1 MNVRA
6 ALAYGCGGSGARVAQ
21 AVTAQRLR
29 GKTSERTL
37 LLYNQLSTPRIV
49 GAIPLCHVHEWS
61 GHWTGTAIP
70 LWTGTA
76 ILVCL
81 VCLLKAALGQHT
93 ADTRSRCSGVR
104 NLWQGRRGC
113 DDERLFFLISNHSA
127 GGAGVSHGRKRT
139 QSGVAPPAAQA
150 TSFISPASIFSSDH
164 FRGRAIACVK
174 APVAGEWQVTTFNP
188 DAPASRWA
196 ERMYLAA
203 ELATSLGQYQ
213 KHDPKRCWAQVAV
226 DACFGGADSWNGI
239 LVRASGV

>member
-70 LWTGTA
+70 LWTGTT

-113 DDERLFFLISNHSA
+113 DDERLSNHSA
-127 GGAGVSHGRKRT
+127 GGAGVSHGRKQT

>member
-29 GKTSERTL
+29 GKTSERTTTVQPAEHAQ
-37 LLYNQLSTPRIV
+37 NCWRH
-49 GAIPLCHVHEWS
+49 PLVPCARVEWTLDW
-61 GHWTGTAIP
+61 HRHP
-70 LWTGTA
+70 LVDWHHHS
-76 ILVCL
+76 CL
-81 VCLLKAALGQHT
+81 PCCLLKAALGQHT

-203 ELATSLGQYQ
+203 ELATSLDQYQ